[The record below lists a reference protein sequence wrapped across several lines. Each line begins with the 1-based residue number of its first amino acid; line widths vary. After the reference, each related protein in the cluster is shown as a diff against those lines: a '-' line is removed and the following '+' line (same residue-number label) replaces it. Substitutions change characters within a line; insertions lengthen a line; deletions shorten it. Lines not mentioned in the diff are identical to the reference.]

1 MAGLEDELLVLE
13 AMAKA
18 ELKDRW
24 AKLTG
29 HPVPRVSA
37 GLLRLAI
44 AWELQ
49 ARQFGGLSRRT
60 QQLLGQLDRGKTRT
74 SSPEPGMRLV
84 RAWKGRTHVVTI
96 GEDKVIRWDEREW
109 RSLSEVAR
117 AITGTRWS
125 GPAFFGL
132 KQTRKAA

>member
-1 MAGLEDELLVLE
+1 MTALEGGLLTLE
-13 AMAKA
+13 SMGKGD
-18 ELKDRW
+18 LKDRW

-29 HPVPRVSA
+29 QPAPKVST
-37 GLLRLAI
+37 GLLRLAV

-49 ARQFGGLSRRT
+49 ARETGGLPRRT
-60 QQLLGQLDRGKTRT
+60 SQRLDQLERGKTMTRA
-74 SSPEPGMRLV
+74 SEAGMRLV
-84 RAWKGRTHVVTI
+84 RAWNGRTHVVTI
-96 GEDKVIRWDEREW
+96 GEDRIIRWNDREW

-132 KQTRKAA
+132 RQKAAK